1 MALQLSLL
9 QEFVL
14 LVQKIVQDALLME
27 QENVI
32 LENVLMDMSTVQV
45 HKIAHLVLI
54 IVQFVTLMIL
64 VSALAVDNVDL
75 KTQRQINA

>member
-1 MALQLSLL
+1 LALQLFLL

-27 QENVI
+27 QETVI

-45 HKIAHLVLI
+45 HKIVHLVLI
-54 IVQFVTLMIL
+54 IVQFVTPMIL
-64 VSALAVDNVDL
+64 VSALAVDKVDL
-75 KTQRQINA
+75 ETQQQINA